1 MSEKML
7 EEINDYLDGKKV
19 ISKYSNKIYSD
30 IEIFE
35 INDEFCL
42 RDYDHNIDYNAP
54 TLEELYNEFKDDYY
68 ILSEECLPDF
78 DYFG

>member
-1 MSEKML
+1 MTAKTL
-7 EEINDYLDGKKV
+7 EEINDYLIGKRFL
-19 ISKYSNKIYSD
+19 SKCSGETYSD

-42 RDYDHNIDYNAP
+42 RDYEHNIEYNAP